1 MQQFLDWLSSGSSE
15 RQLRVVL
22 LDVNEHA
29 PQLAPASATLHVAE
43 NLPPGAPVGLL
54 AATDAD
60 SAPDDSPAGGV
71 LFELLSSA
79 AAHANVT
86 NDSSFSLWRLQSDG
100 RLFALESLD
109 RELVAAYKLRVRLV
123 DAGGL
128 NSIATVL
135 VTVDDVD
142 DNAPQF
148 LNHRFTSIDE
158 LNASIR
164 FARLMYSTHSK
175 VFLMFCY
182 RSYSFTVLEDDTPSE
197 LMQTGRVDSAALAL
211 RNRLTKHPEASCR
224 GAFGSEP
231 HSSFGTRIGRVSA
244 IDRDS
249 DDNARIRCAICTIL
263 YMNPY
268 NLCSF
273 FCGPRCPKGETEVY
287 YSTVRVCDAYNT
299 YKCAVITCLLRRM
312 RGRRAS

>member
-1 MQQFLDWLSSGSSE
+1 M
-15 RQLRVVL
+15 L

-29 PQLAPASATLHVAE
+29 PQLAPASATLRVAE

-60 SAPDDSPAGGV
+60 SAPDGSQAGGV

-100 RLFALESLD
+100 RLFARESLD
-109 RELVAAYKLRVRLV
+109 RELVAAYTLRVRLV

-128 NSIATVL
+128 NSSATVL

-148 LNHRFTSIDE
+148 LNHRFTSIYE
-158 LNASIR
+158 LHASIR
-164 FARLMYSTHSK
+164 FAQLMHSTHSK
-175 VFLMFCY
+175 MFLMLWY

-197 LMQTGRVDSAALAL
+197 LMQTGRVDSAALAS

-249 DDNARIRCAICTIL
+249 DDNARIRCAICKCTRICTCTRIIFV
-263 YMNPY
+263 PI
-268 NLCSF
+268 SAV
-273 FCGPRCPKGETEVY
+273 REVLQARQRAY
-287 YSTVRVCDAYNT
+287 YSTVRVCDAYNKIQ
-299 YKCAVITCLLRRM
+299 YKCTVITCLLRRM